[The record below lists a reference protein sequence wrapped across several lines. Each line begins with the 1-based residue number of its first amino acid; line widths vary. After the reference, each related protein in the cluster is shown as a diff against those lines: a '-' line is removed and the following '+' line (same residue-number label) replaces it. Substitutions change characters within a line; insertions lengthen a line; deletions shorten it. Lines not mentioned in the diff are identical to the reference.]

1 MNAGNKILD
10 LIPAGRS
17 AWSRGVK
24 DYAAD
29 LLDSLRDDQPI
40 TKQNL
45 LNGAND
51 WSHWA
56 YGGCGM
62 IYDAD
67 IGGRLC
73 SPAELKR
80 KKGGYLAHNSRES
93 WLDVEAGAASQA
105 CRAILRAVAKLEKGE

>member
-29 LLDSLRDDQPI
+29 LLGSLRDDQPI

-51 WSHWA
+51 WSQWA
-56 YGGCGM
+56 YGGCGLV
-62 IYDAD
+62 YDSA
-67 IGGRLC
+67 IAKCFATRL
-73 SPAELKR
+73 SSSAR
-80 KKGGYLAHNSRES
+80 KAATLRPIRES
-93 WLDVEAGAASQA
+93 HGLT
-105 CRAILRAVAKLEKGE
+105 

>member
-1 MNAGNKILD
+1 MNASNKILY

-29 LLDSLRDDQPI
+29 LLGSLRDDQPI

-51 WSHWA
+51 WSQWA
-56 YGGCGM
+56 YGGCGLV
-62 IYDAD
+62 YDSA
-67 IGGRLC
+67 IANMLC
-73 SPAELKR
+73 NPSELKR
-80 KKGGYLAHNSRES
+80 KKGGDLAPNSRES
-93 WLDVEAGAASQA
+93 WLDVEARAASQA